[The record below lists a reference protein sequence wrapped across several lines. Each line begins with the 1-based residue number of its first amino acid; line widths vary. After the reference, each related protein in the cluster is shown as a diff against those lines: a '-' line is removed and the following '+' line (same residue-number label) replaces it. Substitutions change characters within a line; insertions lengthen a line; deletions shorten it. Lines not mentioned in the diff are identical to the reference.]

1 MQEETIVDELNWEKG
16 KVAVMTESEKTAKQ
30 KEKEAKKKAE
40 KEAKLE
46 KLRLKQQKQEEA
58 KKAKESKVCSLST
71 FSCTNSPNQFG
82 CFIFSIII
90 SYNFQR
96 HGSAFKKTK
105 IALEAMHSKR
115 QHFFPLW
122 MFKC

>member
-1 MQEETIVDELNWEKG
+1 
-16 KVAVMTESEKTAKQ
+16 MTESEKTAKQ

-58 KKAKESKVCSLST
+58 KKAKVSKVCSLST

-82 CFIFSIII
+82 CFILNIII
-90 SYNFQR
+90 KWIFVFVTPLCPVNTFFRQQLWCVLLVYGMDKVLTLSFF
-96 HGSAFKKTK
+96 G
-105 IALEAMHSKR
+105 LLMHYPSSGGPKR
-115 QHFFPLW
+115 N
-122 MFKC
+122 

>member
-1 MQEETIVDELNWEKG
+1 
-16 KVAVMTESEKTAKQ
+16 MTESEKTAKQ

-82 CFIFSIII
+82 CFIFSLRTSFDTTIEGLGPR
-90 SYNFQR
+90 NFR
-96 HGSAFKKTK
+96 SAF
-105 IALEAMHSKR
+105 
-115 QHFFPLW
+115 PLNVQ
-122 MFKC
+122 MLSEHT